1 MTILCNVEDITLVYK
16 NSRLNILFTINGG
29 DKFSKITGAKWER
42 SFLILN
48 IEKYLFEEDL

>member
-1 MTILCNVEDITLVYK
+1 MTMMCNIRDIILVYK
-16 NSRLNILFTINGG
+16 NSRLNNLYSRGGG

-48 IEKYLFEEDL
+48 LEKYLFEEDL